1 MKLRDYSVE
10 IPEGKERSDG
20 YIGMRHGQVYTIRIG
35 NTGPKK
41 CDAILSIDGLP
52 MGTFRLNPKQIW
64 SLEHPATSKGRFT
77 FFGLN
82 TAEAQSSLIQ
92 KDSQTGLIQ
101 VEFRPEYQ
109 EGFDSGLISFSDTE
123 DPDWLGAGG
132 TGLTG
137 RSDQFYATAG
147 KIRYAPEIEFI
158 VISLRLGNLSR
169 DSSEARP
176 LPGRQISN
184 PVPPPL

>member
-1 MKLRDYSVE
+1 ME